1 MLGGR
6 SGSRGRGLVAA
17 QPAGSPPLRAPHA
30 PPGHAL
36 LAPPACGGRTAASAR
51 PPRVPAAD
59 ARPRARVRPSERPRE
74 PRQSERRGRA
84 RRSEK
89 EAAAAAA
96 SNRSGSRE
104 QTRSAVGRFF
114 FNFKNIIKL
123 ENLGFLN
130 GAGPGSAGGFL
141 CFKMG
146 FAVSVVGTSGGLIVS
161 LLRAFLRQGAERC
174 M

>member
-1 MLGGR
+1 M
-6 SGSRGRGLVAA
+6 
-17 QPAGSPPLRAPHA
+17 
-30 PPGHAL
+30 
-36 LAPPACGGRTAASAR
+36 
-51 PPRVPAAD
+51 
-59 ARPRARVRPSERPRE
+59 RPSKRPRE

-84 RRSEK
+84 LRSEK

-104 QTRSAVGRFF
+104 QTCSAVGRFF
-114 FNFKNIIKL
+114 PFNFKIIIKL
-123 ENLGFLN
+123 ENFVFLN

-161 LLRAFLRQGAERC
+161 LLRAFLRPGAKRC